1 MYKVIANGEDV
12 QQNVVEI
19 IADNLTDLDNL
30 QVETQTACYGAGSSC
45 IVIENSS
52 VWMLG
57 NDKVWHEL

>member
-1 MYKVIANGEDV
+1 MYKITANGEDI
-12 QQNVVEI
+12 QQTVVEI
-19 IADNLTDLDNL
+19 VADELADISTLP
-30 QVETQTACYGAGSSC
+30 VTFCPGSSC

>member
-1 MYKVIANGEDV
+1 MYKVTANGEDI

-19 IADNLTDLDNL
+19 VADYLTDIDDL
-30 QVETQTACYGAGSSC
+30 QAETATAYYGAGSSC